1 LVKDEEEQIEMI
13 YSIKNRG
20 FTLVELLVALAIS
33 SIIMAIIYATYQA
46 QLRTQLTQQ
55 QVVEMQQNA
64 RAAMFAIEREI
75 RLAGYDPT
83 DSGFPQI
90 TSAQTGSITFTMDIN
105 NGADDD
111 LDGIVDELDE
121 RGMPNVD
128 GDINDNLEQI
138 TYRLSNDAGGDGI
151 ADGLDCNLQRQH
163 WDGAA
168 MQSSDI
174 SLNIDVL
181 NFAYLDAGG
190 NNLVVGSAVPAGQLA
205 DIRSIQISIVARAG
219 ENPRYGLPN
228 QNLDD
233 KDYMNQQGAV
243 ILPAQND
250 NFRRIVLSADV
261 LCRNLGS

>member
-1 LVKDEEEQIEMI
+1 MI
-13 YSIKNRG
+13 YSSKSRG
-20 FTLVELLVALAIS
+20 FSLVELMVALALS
-33 SIIMAIIYATYQA
+33 SIIMGIIYASYQA
-46 QLRTQLTQQ
+46 QLRSQLTQQ

-64 RAAMFAIEREI
+64 RAAMFAMEREI

-90 TSAQTGSITFTMDIN
+90 TSAQTGSITFSMDIN
-105 NGADDD
+105 NGVDDD
-111 LDGIVDELDE
+111 LDGTTDEFDE
-121 RGMPNVD
+121 RGQPNVD
-128 GDINDNLEQI
+128 GDTNDNLEQI

-151 ADGLDCNLQRQH
+151 ADGLDCNLERQY

-168 MQSSDI
+168 MQTDDI

-181 NFAYLDAGG
+181 NFVYLDENG
-190 NNLVVGSAVPAGQLA
+190 NDLIVGSSVPAGQLA
-205 DIRSIQISIVARAG
+205 DIRSVQISIVARAG

-228 QNLDD
+228 QDLDN
-233 KDYMNQQGAV
+233 KDYENQQGAV

-250 NFRRIVLSADV
+250 RFRRIVLSADV

>member
-1 LVKDEEEQIEMI
+1 MI
-13 YSIKNRG
+13 FSSKSHG
-20 FTLVELLVALAIS
+20 FTLVELLVAMAVS
-33 SIIMAIIYATYQA
+33 SIILGIMYATYQA
-46 QLRTQLTQQ
+46 QLKSQVTQQ

-64 RAAMFAIEREI
+64 RAAMFALEREI

-83 DSGFPQI
+83 ESDVPQI

-105 NGADDD
+105 NGVDDD
-111 LDGIVDELDE
+111 LDGNIDEFNE

-128 GDINDNLEQI
+128 GDVNDNLEQI

-151 ADGLDCNLQRQH
+151 ADGLNCNLQRQH

-168 MQSSDI
+168 MQTADI
-174 SLNIDVL
+174 SLNIDAL
-181 NFAYLDAGG
+181 NFAYLDADG
-190 NNLVVGSAVPAGQLA
+190 NNLIVGSAVPAGQLA
-205 DIRSIQISIVARAG
+205 DIRSVQISFVARAG
-219 ENPRYGLPN
+219 KNPRHGRPN

-250 NFRRIVLSADV
+250 RFRRIVLSTDV
-261 LCRNLGS
+261 LCRNLGL

>member
-1 LVKDEEEQIEMI
+1 MI
-13 YSIKNRG
+13 FSIKSRG
-20 FTLVELLVALAIS
+20 FTLVELLVAMAVS
-33 SIIMAIIYATYQA
+33 SIILGIIYATYQA
-46 QLRTQLTQQ
+46 QLKSQMTQQ

-64 RAAMFAIEREI
+64 RAAMFAMEREI

-83 DSGFPQI
+83 ESFVPQI

-105 NGADDD
+105 NGVDDD
-111 LDGIVDELDE
+111 LDGNIDEFDE
-121 RGMPNVD
+121 WGMPNVD
-128 GDINDNLEQI
+128 GDVTDNLEQV

-151 ADGLDCNLQRQH
+151 ADGLNCNFQRQH

-168 MQSSDI
+168 MQTADI
-174 SLNIDVL
+174 SLNIDAL
-181 NFAYLDAGG
+181 NFAYLDVDG
-190 NNLVVGSAVPAGQLA
+190 NNLIVGSAVPAGQLA

-250 NFRRIVLSADV
+250 RFRRIALSADV

>member
-1 LVKDEEEQIEMI
+1 MI
-13 YSIKNRG
+13 YSSKSRG
-20 FTLVELLVALAIS
+20 FSLVELMVALALT
-33 SIIMAIIYATYQA
+33 SIILGIIYASYQA
-46 QLRTQLTQQ
+46 QLRSQMTQQ

-75 RLAGYDPT
+75 RMAGYDPT

-105 NGADDD
+105 NGIDDD
-111 LDGIVDELDE
+111 LDGTVDEFDE
-121 RGMPNVD
+121 RGLPNVD

-138 TYRLSNDAGGDGI
+138 TYRLSNDADGNGI
-151 ADGLDCNLQRQH
+151 ADGLNCNLQRQH

-168 MQSSDI
+168 TQTADI

-181 NFAYLDAGG
+181 NFVYLDGDG
-190 NNLVVGSAVPAGQLA
+190 NDLIVGSAVPAGQLA
-205 DIRSIQISIVARAG
+205 DIRTVQISIVARAG

-228 QNLDD
+228 QDLDD
-233 KDYMNQQGAV
+233 KDYENQQGTV

-250 NFRRIVLSADV
+250 RFRRIVLSADV

>member
-1 LVKDEEEQIEMI
+1 MI
-13 YSIKNRG
+13 FSSKSRG
-20 FTLVELLVALAIS
+20 FTLVELLVAMALS
-33 SIIMAIIYATYQA
+33 SIILGIIYATYQA
-46 QLRTQLTQQ
+46 QLKSQVTQQ

-64 RAAMFAIEREI
+64 RAAMFAMEREF

-83 DSGFPQI
+83 ESGVPQI

-105 NGADDD
+105 NGVDDD
-111 LDGIVDELDE
+111 LDGNIDEFDE
-121 RGMPNVD
+121 KGMPNVD

-151 ADGLDCNLQRQH
+151 ADGLNCNLQRQH

-168 MQSSDI
+168 MQTADI
-174 SLNIDVL
+174 SLNIDAL
-181 NFAYLDAGG
+181 NLVYLDADG
-190 NNLVVGSAVPAGQLA
+190 NNLIVGTAVPAGQLA

-233 KDYMNQQGAV
+233 KDYMNQQGGV

-250 NFRRIVLSADV
+250 RFRRIVLSTDV

>member
-1 LVKDEEEQIEMI
+1 MI
-13 YSIKNRG
+13 FSSKSRG
-20 FTLVELLVALAIS
+20 FTLVELLVAMALS
-33 SIIMAIIYATYQA
+33 SIILGIIYATYQA
-46 QLRTQLTQQ
+46 QLKSQMTQQ

-64 RAAMFAIEREI
+64 RAAMFALEREI

-83 DSGFPQI
+83 ESGVPQI

-111 LDGIVDELDE
+111 LDGNIDEFNE
-121 RGMPNVD
+121 WGMPNVD
-128 GDINDNLEQI
+128 GDVNDNLEQI

-151 ADGLDCNLQRQH
+151 ADGLNCNLQRQH

-168 MQSSDI
+168 MQTADI
-174 SLNIDVL
+174 ALNIDTL
-181 NFAYLDAGG
+181 NFAYLDADG
-190 NNLVVGSAVPAGQLA
+190 NNLIVGSAVPAGQLA
-205 DIRSIQISIVARAG
+205 DIRSMQISIVARAG
-219 ENPRYGLPN
+219 KNHRYGLPN
-228 QNLDD
+228 QTLDD

-250 NFRRIVLSADV
+250 RFRRIVLSADV

>member
-1 LVKDEEEQIEMI
+1 MI
-13 YSIKNRG
+13 FSSKSRG
-20 FTLVELLVALAIS
+20 FTLVELLVAMAVF
-33 SIIMAIIYATYQA
+33 SIILGIIYATYQA
-46 QLRTQLTQQ
+46 QLKSQVTQQ
-55 QVVEMQQNA
+55 RVVEMQQNA
-64 RAAMFAIEREI
+64 RAAMFAMERGI

-83 DSGFPQI
+83 ESDLPQI

-105 NGADDD
+105 NGIDDD
-111 LDGIVDELDE
+111 LDGNIDEFNE

-128 GDINDNLEQI
+128 GDVNDNLEQI

-151 ADGLDCNLQRQH
+151 ADGLNCNLQRQH

-168 MQSSDI
+168 MQSTDI
-174 SLNIDVL
+174 ALNIDTL
-181 NFAYLDAGG
+181 NFAYLDADG
-190 NNLVVGSAVPAGQLA
+190 NNLIVGSAVPAGQLA
-205 DIRSIQISIVARAG
+205 AIRSVQISIVARAG
-219 ENPRYGLPN
+219 KNPRHGRSN

-250 NFRRIVLSADV
+250 RFRRIVLSTDV